1 MTVASSS
8 DNFPATA
15 RFDVDTLASILQTI
29 YPATKWNM
37 ICSAVTGDAS
47 DRQYFRLELQDAVR
61 SDKKQSLII
70 MQLAGPVEEEE
81 TDFTRILKF
90 LRQLNLPV
98 PDLLHFDGDKGLL
111 FLEDCGDSTLEDEIN
126 RRPGDKSAL
135 YRQAVELVWKMHQR
149 ATENIQPNIP
159 AHALRFDVEK
169 LMWEFDFML
178 EHYVGGLH
186 GSPLTLADRQRVHQH
201 FIPLCEALAAEPLVF
216 THRDY
221 HCRNLMYVENG
232 LVLLDF
238 QDARMGPCQY
248 DLASLLRD
256 SYVDIDSGLR
266 LELINHY
273 IDLHDSQA
281 QIKGTS
287 KNSALLRASPDL
299 LEGSGES
306 KRKQISMTRS
316 PLEIDRQKFLQIF
329 DWMSIQRNLKA
340 IGTFAFQSVTK
351 QNDRYLEYVPR
362 TLAYVRDTLSNRPEL
377 EALAKV
383 LNQYI
388 PNLGHL

>member
-1 MTVASSS
+1 MTASSS
-8 DNFPATA
+8 PKNFPAAA
-15 RFDVDTLASILQTI
+15 RFDADILESILQAI
-29 YPATKWNM
+29 YPAIRWNM

-61 SDKKQSLII
+61 ADKKQSLII
-70 MQLAGPVEEEE
+70 MQLAHPVDGEE

-98 PDLLHFDGDKGLL
+98 PDLLYFDGDKGLL
-111 FLEDCGDSTLEDEIN
+111 LLEDCGDSTLEAEIN

-135 YRQAVELVWKMHQR
+135 YRQAVELVWKVHQR
-149 ATENIQPNIP
+149 ATENIQPDIP
-159 AHALRFDVEK
+159 AYALCFDVEK
-169 LMWEFDFML
+169 LLWEFDFML
-178 EHYVGGLH
+178 EHYVCGLH
-186 GSPLTLADRQRVHQH
+186 GTSLTLADKQRIHQH
-201 FIPLCEALAAEPLVF
+201 FIPLCETLAAEPLVF

-221 HCRNLMYVENG
+221 HSRNLMCVKNE

-238 QDARMGPCQY
+238 QDALMGPCQY

-256 SYVDIDSGLR
+256 SYVDIDDCLR
-266 LELINHY
+266 LELVDYY
-273 IDLHDSQA
+273 IDLHDSQT
-281 QIKGTS
+281 QNK
-287 KNSALLRASPDL
+287 
-299 LEGSGES
+299 
-306 KRKQISMTRS
+306 
-316 PLEIDRQKFLQIF
+316 IDRQKFLQIF

-362 TLAYVRDTLSNRPEL
+362 TLGYVRDALSHRPEL

-383 LNQYI
+383 LNRYI
-388 PNLGHL
+388 PNLRHF